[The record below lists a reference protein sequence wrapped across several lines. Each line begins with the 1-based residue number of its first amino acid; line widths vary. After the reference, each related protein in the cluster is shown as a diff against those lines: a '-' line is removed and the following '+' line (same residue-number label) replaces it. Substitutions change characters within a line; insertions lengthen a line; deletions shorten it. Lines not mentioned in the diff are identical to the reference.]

1 MADFVTVADDFV
13 IIKITQLS
21 DFVKK
26 GQNFK
31 EGTAHT
37 SILNARPIL
46 LYIINEDELLNFQE
60 KIGGIAGKNW
70 KDKIIDP
77 KVDQFYGHFL
87 SF

>member
-31 EGTAHT
+31 ALRTPVFWMRA
-37 SILNARPIL
+37 PYFYIL
-46 LYIINEDELLNFQE
+46 LMKMNSWTFR
-60 KIGGIAGKNW
+60 KK
-70 KDKIIDP
+70 
-77 KVDQFYGHFL
+77 
-87 SF
+87 